1 MCGGGGGYQMP
12 KPLTEADLLED
23 TDNPY
28 KNPNSDTS
36 LPSWKL
42 KPKKT
47 KTKTNKKKLTTSD
60 TYQG

>member
-1 MCGGGGGYQMP
+1 MCGGGGYQMP
-12 KPLTEADLLED
+12 KPLTKEELLED

-28 KNPNSDTS
+28 ENPDSGTS
-36 LPSWKL
+36 LPSWKS
-42 KPKKT
+42 KPK

>member
-1 MCGGGGGYQMP
+1 MCGGGGYQMP
-12 KPLTEADLLED
+12 KPLTEAELLED

-28 KNPNSDTS
+28 KNPNSDTG

-42 KPKKT
+42 KSKKT
-47 KTKTNKKKLTTSD
+47 NTNKNKKKLTTSD